1 MEKSSVIK
9 AENISKSF
17 SLESGFFAKKDTSVY
32 AVNDVSFT
40 LNRGEIYGLVGES
53 GCGKTT
59 TARLLVRMYD
69 LNSGSIV
76 YTDRDG
82 NSHKVENFSKKELKL
97 YREKIKY
104 IFQDPARSLNP
115 RMTVYSILTAG
126 LRYSK
131 AWPGKEEAR
140 QMAAEILELTG
151 LEAKD
156 LDRKPNE
163 FSGGQRQRISIA
175 RALIMKPEVIFCDEV
190 VSALDVSIQGQIL
203 NLLQSLKEKLNLSML
218 FIAHDLKV
226 SSWFCDRIG
235 VMYRGVLVEE
245 GDAKTLYK
253 DCVHPYTKLLFE
265 GSKTSRTN
273 SNIEVKTMLE
283 KESGC
288 PFAHRCPFAEDKCRT
303 TLPPFTECGDGHKV
317 RCYRSAN

>member
-104 IFQDPARSLNP
+104 IFQVLSHNKNNNIHTIITFSL
-115 RMTVYSILTAG
+115 
-126 LRYSK
+126 
-131 AWPGKEEAR
+131 
-140 QMAAEILELTG
+140 
-151 LEAKD
+151 
-156 LDRKPNE
+156 
-163 FSGGQRQRISIA
+163 
-175 RALIMKPEVIFCDEV
+175 
-190 VSALDVSIQGQIL
+190 
-203 NLLQSLKEKLNLSML
+203 
-218 FIAHDLKV
+218 
-226 SSWFCDRIG
+226 
-235 VMYRGVLVEE
+235 
-245 GDAKTLYK
+245 
-253 DCVHPYTKLLFE
+253 
-265 GSKTSRTN
+265 
-273 SNIEVKTMLE
+273 
-283 KESGC
+283 
-288 PFAHRCPFAEDKCRT
+288 
-303 TLPPFTECGDGHKV
+303 
-317 RCYRSAN
+317 